1 MSTDFDFPELPD
13 DFEPPPE
20 GAYDEV
26 PIDAPG
32 APATAVDPGIS
43 APAGPAAA
51 LSAQMEGF
59 VTRAMDKRIS
69 KEADAIAA
77 VKFEEMLTP
86 ELHAQLQEAAQ
97 ARLVA
102 QLAAAL
108 EIPEEAEP
116 EPEPQMVFGSAEEFM
131 RDWLAPTYRRQVTDT
146 PSRAWCPQWWKHEE
160 AVNRVEALWRAWEY
174 LRLDAKTGMSV
185 WWRDHA
191 DHHMEK
197 LFAGDGPFKGCSVDR
212 GHKAL
217 SVDPLPTDKAPD
229 ALFPDQRET

>member
-1 MSTDFDFPELPD
+1 MSTDFDFPGFAD

-26 PIDAPG
+26 PIDDPG
-32 APATAVDPGIS
+32 DPAAAVVPDTAAPAE
-43 APAGPAAA
+43 PAAA
-51 LSAQMEGF
+51 LSAQMEAF
-59 VTRAMDKRIS
+59 VARAMDKRIS
-69 KEADAIAA
+69 QEADAIAA
-77 VKFEEMLTP
+77 AKFEEMLTP

-97 ARLVA
+97 ARLAA

-108 EIPEEAEP
+108 EIPDDPEP
-116 EPEPQMVFGSAEEFM
+116 EPEPQMVFGSAEEFL

-146 PSRAWCPQWWKHEE
+146 PSRVWCPQWWKHEE
-160 AVNRVEALWRAWEY
+160 AVNRIEALWRAWEY

-197 LFAGDGPFKGCSVDR
+197 LFAGDGPFKACSAER
-212 GHKAL
+212 GHKG
-217 SVDPLPTDKAPD
+217 SVKPLPTDKAPD